1 MPHALRLLLLL
12 GALLGL
18 GCGAATSQ
26 PAASATGAFKPVQRR
41 PSKPAVLVLMPDT
54 PQAAQVWTGL
64 QSELA
69 SDFDVITSRIEKEST
84 LEELTAAIDRTHP
97 ACLVLLNNPTLRLYK
112 RYQQSRPRGT
122 RFLPAIAVMT
132 SFLEESARDV
142 QNLTGIAY
150 EVPGVIQF
158 VKLRSIVAR
167 PVRRVGVV
175 YRQPFRAYVTRERQL
190 ASIEQVE
197 VVGKEVPRDPDQGA
211 VQTAL
216 TELLDHDRVDAL
228 WVLNDN
234 ALLSP
239 ELISSVWL
247 PSVNG
252 STHVPVIVGV
262 PTLLG
267 KNYPVGSLAMV
278 PDHVA
283 LGVQTANM
291 VFDLADKQWQLGDHA
306 IKLPIS
312 IKTLVEVHQVRDYF
326 GLQPGGLDNIDES
339 VE

>member
-1 MPHALRLLLLL
+1 MPRPLRLLLLL
-12 GALLGL
+12 AAWFCLS
-18 GCGAATSQ
+18 CGAATNQGPS
-26 PAASATGAFKPVQRR
+26 SATGAFKPVPRR
-41 PSKPAVLVLMPDT
+41 PSKPAILVLMPDT

-69 SDFDVITSRIEKEST
+69 SDFDVITSRIEKDSA
-84 LEELTAAIDRTHP
+84 LEDLSAAIDQTHP

-112 RYQQSRPRGT
+112 RYQQSKPQGT

-132 SFLEESARDV
+132 SFLEESARGV
-142 QNLTGIAY
+142 ENLTGIAY

-167 PVRRVGVV
+167 PVRRVGLV
-175 YRQPFRAYVTRERQL
+175 YRLPFRAYVVRERQL
-190 ASIEQVE
+190 ASMEQVE
-197 VVGKEVPRDPDQGA
+197 VVGKEVPRDPEPDA
-211 VQTAL
+211 VRGAL
-216 TELLDHDRVDAL
+216 TELLDRDRVDAL

-239 ELISSVWL
+239 DLISSVWL
-247 PSVNG
+247 PAVNG
-252 STHVPVIVGV
+252 TTHVPVIVGV
-262 PTLLG
+262 PSLLG

-283 LGVQTANM
+283 LGVQTANL
-291 VFDLADKQWQLGDHA
+291 VFDLADKQWQLVDHA

-312 IKTLVEVHQVRDYF
+312 IKTLVEVRQVRDNF